1 MIFRNKWK
9 ILKTDCTPLI
19 QRGTPINIE
28 KISSLL
34 IILFCGFLCALITLI
49 IEKRFQ
55 PAFQSE
61 HFSHG
66 STLITSKY
74 KMKIL
79 ITEVIEDTKI
89 ADVTNSSL
97 NSKLQD
103 ILDFNNKCHCC
114 TCKCKCI

>member
-28 KISSLL
+28 KISSIL
-34 IILFCGFLCALITLI
+34 IILFCGLLFTLITLI

-55 PAFQSE
+55 PAFQSK
-61 HFSHG
+61 HFFHG
-66 STLITSKY
+66 STFITSKY

-79 ITEVIEDTKI
+79 ITEVIEDTKT
-89 ADVTNSSL
+89 ANVSL

-103 ILDFNNKCHCC
+103 ILDLHNKCHCC
-114 TCKCKCI
+114 TCKCI

>member
-1 MIFRNKWK
+1 MIIFRNKWTQ
-9 ILKTDCTPLI
+9 LKSDCTPLI
-19 QRGTPINIE
+19 QRGTPINIQ

-34 IILFCGFLCALITLI
+34 IILFCGLLCALITLI

-55 PAFQSE
+55 PAFQSK

-89 ADVTNSSL
+89 AHVTNSSL

-103 ILDFNNKCHCC
+103 ILDLHNKCHCC
-114 TCKCKCI
+114 TCKCI